1 MKRQYR
7 PQYRDD
13 KPSTPDKNEIA
24 TKIAKFLGLSYE
36 QITVSTVID
45 PNFEVEILYVSVM
58 CGRDPILIANGFGL
72 PLADFNRFSRNILDI
87 LKTRFG
93 ISDILIA
100 NGFVDNKKTLN
111 DKTYEISHI
120 GYSYSINKEFYGTSS
135 QLLTKLKEIKL
146 IE

>member
-7 PQYRDD
+7 PPYRGD

-24 TKIAKFLGLSYE
+24 AKIAEFLGLSHK
-36 QITVSTVID
+36 QITISTVID
-45 PNFEVEILYVSVM
+45 PNFEVEIPYVSVM
-58 CGRDPILIANGFGL
+58 CGSDPILMADGFGL
-72 PLADFNRFSRNILDI
+72 SLADFNRSGRDTLDI
-87 LKTRFG
+87 LNTRFG
-93 ISDILIA
+93 ISNILIA

-111 DKTYEISHI
+111 DKTYEISHN